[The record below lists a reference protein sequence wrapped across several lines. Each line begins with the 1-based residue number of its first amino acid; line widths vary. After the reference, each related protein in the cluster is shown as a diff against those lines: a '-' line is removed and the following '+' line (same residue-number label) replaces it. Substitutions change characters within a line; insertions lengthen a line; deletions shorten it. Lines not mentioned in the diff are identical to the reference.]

1 MKIYCNEK
9 VTPQMLNQDDWIVSN
24 DKDHIATGNKV
35 GCHTI
40 FIGNKTNSISPTLF
54 APTAEYAM
62 QFIQANSEIN

>member
-9 VTPQMLNQDDWIVSN
+9 VTPQMLNQEDWIVSN

-40 FIGNKTNSISPTLF
+40 FVGNKTNSISPTLF

>member
-9 VTPQMLNQDDWIVSN
+9 VAQQLLNQDDWIVSN
-24 DKDHIATGNKV
+24 DEENIAAGNKV

-40 FIGNKTNSISPTLF
+40 YIGNKTDTIHPTLF
-54 APTAEYAM
+54 APSIEYAM

>member
-9 VTPQMLNQDDWIVSN
+9 VTPQMLNQEDWIVSN

>member
-1 MKIYCNEK
+1 
-9 VTPQMLNQDDWIVSN
+9 MLNQEDWIVSN